1 MFDDA
6 ALDVNFD
13 SMADQRMAYPL
24 AYGYSL
30 VGRVTECGPEV
41 QDGPSLLG
49 KLVFVFAAHASQV
62 IVDRSALHVVPPG
75 INAMDAIFMPSVETA
90 LSIVHDAHVR
100 LGEHV
105 AVFGQGLIG
114 LLVTALLGKHGMYAT
129 ASKARATLTTFDNF
143 PDRLALSSVMGSSQ
157 ALFPSDVQSVELFD
171 IAIEVSGHPKAL
183 QSAIDYTRNGGRIV
197 IASWYG
203 NRKLDLRL
211 GIDFHRSHKLLQ
223 TSQVSEIP
231 AELRTTWSKQRRFD
245 LTWDL
250 VREIQPSRRLL
261 TRRAKLHE
269 VQDVYEALDAGREIA
284 VAFEY

>member
-1 MFDDA
+1 
-6 ALDVNFD
+6 
-13 SMADQRMAYPL
+13 MAYPL

-41 QDGPSLLG
+41 LDGPRLLG

-62 IVDRSALHVVPPG
+62 VVDRSALHIVPPG
-75 INAMDAIFMPSVETA
+75 IQALDAIFMPSVETA

-114 LLVTALLGKHGMYAT
+114 LLVTALLGKHGIYAT
-129 ASKARATLTTFDNF
+129 ATKTRASLTTFDNF
-143 PDRLALSSVMGSSQ
+143 SDRLALSAAMGSSQ
-157 ALFPSDVQSVELFD
+157 ALLPSAVQSVDRFD
-171 IAIEVSGHPKAL
+171 VAVEVSGYPKAL
-183 QSAIDYTRNGGRIV
+183 QSAIDCTRNGGRIV

-203 NRKLDLRL
+203 NRNLDLQL
-211 GIDFHRSHKLLQ
+211 GIDFHRSHKRLQ

-231 AELRTTWSKQRRFD
+231 AELRATWSKQRRFD

-250 VREIQPSRRLL
+250 VREIQPSRHLL
-261 TRRAKLHE
+261 TRRGKLHE
-269 VQDVYEALDAGREIA
+269 GQELYEALDLGREVA
-284 VAFEY
+284 VAFEYWATPLTGQHK